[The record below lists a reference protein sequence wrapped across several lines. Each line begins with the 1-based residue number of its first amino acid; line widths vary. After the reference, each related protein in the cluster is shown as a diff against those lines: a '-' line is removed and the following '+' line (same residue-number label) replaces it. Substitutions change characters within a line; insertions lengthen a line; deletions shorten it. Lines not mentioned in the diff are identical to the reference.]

1 MSHNRKRQP
10 RELLVSIHDRL
21 VQEWCYCKG
30 PMPYRNAIRT
40 ASSDVV
46 HLLNNLPLYPNL

>member
-1 MSHNRKRQP
+1 MSQPRQRHP
-10 RELLVSIHDRL
+10 RELLYSIHNRL